1 MNHAD
6 ARMFTPRDLT
16 LLQLPDT
23 PSILLHIVGFPGPV
37 YLTTSVPALS
47 VAAAEIEWHEDPTF
61 TATSLDPNADV
72 ILFSCSDQPDFSRPY
87 GSFHQDRAASIV
99 EEPLNFVFPTPDG
112 TNTPTTYYCKA
123 RAQNI
128 NGSTEYSEI
137 VTVIKRAMPAG

>member
-1 MNHAD
+1 
-6 ARMFTPRDLT
+6 MFTPRDLT

-72 ILFSCSDQPDFSRPY
+72 ILFSCSDQ
-87 GSFHQDRAASIV
+87 
-99 EEPLNFVFPTPDG
+99 L
-112 TNTPTTYYCKA
+112 
-123 RAQNI
+123 
-128 NGSTEYSEI
+128 
-137 VTVIKRAMPAG
+137 VTRIIACDAFDEAIKGRLDVPNKTLYILLVQID